1 MPSLLSYHTPTSG
14 ILAYLPASWVPYAE
28 LMRIHKP
35 VGTMNI
41 LFPYLYG
48 TLFAACIKSYPEPPV
63 TVLATVLQLFPMAFI
78 LRSAG
83 CTWNDIIDQDKDRQ
97 VARCRFRPIARGAI
111 SPRQGY
117 VLFAAQIILWFILVA
132 QANSEAIPHAAV
144 AVFLGQVYPFAKRFT
159 DYAQVVLGVALSW
172 GVIVGCK
179 IGRIKPWSLIKD
191 DPLLAIALA
200 CLWLSYLL
208 WTVIY
213 DTIYGF
219 QDIQGDAKAGVKSL
233 CLRYRH
239 CPDALLSILSAGQ
252 VASQFAAG
260 VAMNASM
267 VNYLGSCIVMCLLLS
282 AMIWKIDVANPEDC
296 WWWFQWGSLLMGW
309 TTTLSLV
316 GKYSIRYL
324 SSA

>member
-1 MPSLLSYHTPTSG
+1 MPSLPSYRAPTIG

-35 VGTMNI
+35 VGIMNI

-63 TVLATVLQLFPMAFI
+63 TVLATVLNLFPMAFI

-83 CTWNDIIDQDKDRQ
+83 CTWNDIIDRDIDRQ
-97 VARCRFRPIARGAI
+97 VARCRLRPVARGAI

-117 VLFAAQIILWFILVA
+117 VFFAAQIILWFILVE
-132 QANSEAIPHAAV
+132 QADSEAILHAAV
-144 AVFLGQVYPFAKRFT
+144 AVFLAQIYPFAKRYT

-172 GVIVGCK
+172 GVIVGCE
-179 IGRIKPWSLIKD
+179 IGGIKPWSLIMD
-191 DPLLAIALA
+191 DPLLGIALA

-208 WTVIY
+208 WTVIH

-219 QDIQGDAKAGVKSL
+219 QDIQDDAKAGVKSL

-239 CPDALLSILSAGQ
+239 CPDALLSTLSAAQ
-252 VASQFAAG
+252 VASQLAAG
-260 VAMNASM
+260 VAMDVSM
-267 VNYLGSCIVMCLLLS
+267 VNYSGSCIVTCLLLS
-282 AMIWKIDVANPEDC
+282 AMIWSIDVGNPEEC

-309 TTTLSLV
+309 TMTLSLV
-316 GKYSIRYL
+316 GEYSIRYL
-324 SSA
+324 SST